1 MSGLPLTV
9 GIVGTILI
17 GLMATVVVWNM
28 LTGRMSLALLL
39 SGDSSAS
46 LSRFQF
52 LVFTFV
58 IALGYLLIT
67 IIAADKGLGL
77 PDVPQGVWALLGI
90 SGGSYVLGKGIQH
103 AAETSQVNAQA
114 AVAAEAAKAQQAPP
128 AVAVQQATV
137 VEAAPQGGN
146 V

>member
-1 MSGLPLTV
+1 MSSFPLTV

-17 GLMATVVVWNM
+17 GLIATVVVWNM
-28 LTGRMSLALLL
+28 LTGKMSLTLLL

-58 IALGYLLIT
+58 IALGYMLIT
-67 IIAADKGLGL
+67 IMAAEKGMGL

-114 AVAAEAAKAQQAPP
+114 KAQAAALQQPP
-128 AVAVQQATV
+128 GVQQAEV
-137 VEAAPQGGN
+137 VVQQGGN
-146 V
+146 G